1 MTISS
6 AALHAPK
13 GFKEQVLLETGIADG
28 FATLPSAVGDL
39 HVAFNPYGISAVA
52 PTSDEFNLMFEDRF
66 HRPVVEVKGL
76 PAAIGPSVE
85 KALRTGKPSGVPID
99 WRGQTEFQ
107 RAVLEATR
115 TIPPG
120 EVRPYGWV
128 ARQIGRPAAVRA
140 VGSALGQNPVPVLV
154 ACHRVIRS
162 DGSLGQYRFGPT
174 MKQSL
179 LEAEGLDAV
188 IPPGSLVGDESTRI
202 VCYPS
207 CRVAR
212 KTSEHLRKWFHSGRQ
227 ATVAG
232 YRPCEK
238 CQPVLQSTE

>member
-1 MTISS
+1 MILSS
-6 AALHAPK
+6 AALHAPQ
-13 GFKEQVLLETGIADG
+13 GFKEQVLLETGIADA

-39 HVAFNPYGISAVA
+39 HVAFNPYGVSAVA

-66 HRPVVEVKGL
+66 HRHVVEVKGL
-76 PAAIGPSVE
+76 PGGIGAKVE
-85 KALRTGKPSGVPID
+85 KALRTGISSGVPID

-107 RAVLEATR
+107 RAVLETTT

-120 EVRPYGWV
+120 EVRPYGWI
-128 ARQIGRPAAVRA
+128 ARQIGKPGAVRA

-162 DGSLGQYRFGPT
+162 DGSLGQYRFGPL

-179 LEAEGLDAV
+179 LEAEGLEIIA
-188 IPPGSLVGDESTRI
+188 PAGSLLGNEATHV

-207 CRVAR
+207 CRIAR
-212 KTSEHLRKWFHSGRQ
+212 GTSEPLQKWFHSGRQ
-227 ATVAG
+227 ATAAG
-232 YRPCEK
+232 YRPCGQ
-238 CQPVLQSTE
+238 CQPVL